1 MPTTRRLIFSLIALA
16 VVIVVG
22 WRQFR
27 TSPEWHNFTWQAVWH
42 ATSSA
47 KLSFLLG
54 AIALIYLSYL
64 LRTLRWS
71 TLMSPHGRFWPI
83 LRGTLIGFTGMAI
96 FGRPGE
102 FVRPYYI
109 ARTHR
114 MAVSPQLAVWLLE
127 RAFDMAATLLL
138 IIAALL
144 LNPSLAGHGPAS
156 DAMRHAVWIFGGMI
170 VAVLVAIGL
179 FHRHSGGVT
188 RFVRRHLAR
197 SSQSLAQRAEHF
209 LHTLALG
216 TQALAAGGKNLIL
229 SSVYTASLWLGV
241 AVAVWLVVQGFPGM
255 LPRFSYAEALLLL
268 GFLLIGSIIQLP
280 AIGGG
285 VQVLI
290 VLGLTEVFGAP
301 AASAAS
307 AALLLWLIAF
317 YAVTPLGAA
326 LAAREHL
333 SWRRLEHDARLAE
346 RGV

>member
-1 MPTTRRLIFSLIALA
+1 
-16 VVIVVG
+16 
-22 WRQFR
+22 
-27 TSPEWHNFTWQAVWH
+27 
-42 ATSSA
+42 
-47 KLSFLLG
+47 
-54 AIALIYLSYL
+54 
-64 LRTLRWS
+64 
-71 TLMSPHGRFWPI
+71 
-83 LRGTLIGFTGMAI
+83 
-96 FGRPGE
+96 
-102 FVRPYYI
+102 
-109 ARTHR
+109 
-114 MAVSPQLAVWLLE
+114 
-127 RAFDMAATLLL
+127 
-138 IIAALL
+138 
-144 LNPSLAGHGPAS
+144 
-156 DAMRHAVWIFGGMI
+156 
-170 VAVLVAIGL
+170 
-179 FHRHSGGVT
+179 
-188 RFVRRHLAR
+188 LAR